1 MSKKKNP
8 DPNETFWALKYPDY
22 HSWRDLDEA
31 MKRGGYWE
39 NGETVRLSDPEMK
52 PQMDE
57 LNERIRNDKKFAEK
71 LLKGILIPP
80 RPKF

>member
-22 HSWRDLDEA
+22 HSWRDLDAA